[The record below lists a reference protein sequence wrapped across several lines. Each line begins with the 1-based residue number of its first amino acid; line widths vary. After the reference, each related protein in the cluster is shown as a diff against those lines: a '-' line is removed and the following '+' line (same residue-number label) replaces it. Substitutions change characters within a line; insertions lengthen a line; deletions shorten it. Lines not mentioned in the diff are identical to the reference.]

1 MAYDLVV
8 GPGSEHGA
16 APDCAASIDFH
27 DLPALA
33 HLKQR
38 ARRGGECDFLER
50 ISHLC
55 EDQAFDHGE
64 VERALATLL
73 PLLRAG
79 LHPDERALLLKLTG
93 VLSFASRTQ
102 QGVHGI
108 CD

>member
-16 APDCAASIDFH
+16 APDCATSIDFH

-33 HLKQR
+33 RL
-38 ARRGGECDFLER
+38 RRRTDCGFLER
-50 ISHLC
+50 ISHLS
-55 EDQAFDHGE
+55 EDQIFGHGE
-64 VERALATLL
+64 VERALAILL
-73 PLLRAG
+73 PLLHAG
-79 LHPDERALLLKLTG
+79 LHPDEFTLLNKLTG
-93 VLSFASRTQ
+93 VLSFASRTG